1 MENHGVGIGSL
12 EARFQLLNWNLL
24 KGLFPYREPSRTWLH
39 LHPKGT
45 KHFSGSWET
54 LLTHRPSVPPV
65 SLSPESRVSR
75 KVLRFKMQELHF
87 LA

>member
-24 KGLFPYREPSRTWLH
+24 KGLFPYRDPSRTWLH

-54 LLTHRPSVPPV
+54 LLTHRPS
-65 SLSPESRVSR
+65 SLFPNISTTWNPASR
-75 KVLRFKMQELHF
+75 KVPDGNS
-87 LA
+87 